1 MKAIRQN
8 WGGLWLWIT
17 TEVNE
22 KNITQKEN
30 GFQKTNKARNA
41 DNHSHYDASTIY
53 WNRTRNLYL

>member
-22 KNITQKEN
+22 KILHKKEN
-30 GFQKTNKARNA
+30 GFQK
-41 DNHSHYDASTIY
+41 DE
-53 WNRTRNLYL
+53 